1 MRIASC
7 SFSGRF
13 GKYSSAHKVTVDI
26 ISRGVRQEYSFLF
39 LILPFMIIIIVRM
52 LVIFVEAY
60 IYGTISMDHPK
71 AILLNMGL
79 ILINK
84 KYKKQHDLLLL
95 FTQFNFMKDMSYL
108 LLYIF
113 A

>member
-1 MRIASC
+1 M
-7 SFSGRF
+7 G
-13 GKYSSAHKVTVDI
+13 
-26 ISRGVRQEYSFLF
+26 
-39 LILPFMIIIIVRM
+39 
-52 LVIFVEAY
+52 
-60 IYGTISMDHPK
+60 HPK